1 MFVYFFRINVFE
13 VVGVN
18 LVLIGVVLCEDSRLL
33 VDWIRVII
41 NNILVLLSYMVSRY
55 FCSFIKKYKN
65 LEKERF

>member
-1 MFVYFFRINVFE
+1 MFVYFFRTNVFE

-41 NNILVLLSYMVSRY
+41 NNILVLFSYMVSRY
-55 FCSFIKKYKN
+55 FCSFIIKY
-65 LEKERF
+65 